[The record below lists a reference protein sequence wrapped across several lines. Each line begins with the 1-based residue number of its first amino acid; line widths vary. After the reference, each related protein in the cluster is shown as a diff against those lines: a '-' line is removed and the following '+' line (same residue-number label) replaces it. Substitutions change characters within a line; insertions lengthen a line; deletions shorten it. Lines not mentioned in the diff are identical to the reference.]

1 MAKFAVLSRLFCI
14 KALVIFYRKCYNH
27 YRNLMVT
34 TRGVGRY
41 PLFSIIWKKVRGVTV
56 KKEEVEVFIAGIM
69 PQVLEGTGISLVDVE
84 YVREKEWYL
93 RIFIDKPEGVEIDD
107 CQLVSEK
114 LTAILDAKDPIKEKY
129 YLEVSSP
136 GIDRPLKKE
145 TDFLSHYGS
154 KVDIS
159 FYAAY
164 EGEKLWTAV
173 LVSHDKDSILVK
185 KINKGIESK
194 TAVKVAR
201 SLIAD
206 IRPHLEF

>member
-1 MAKFAVLSRLFCI
+1 MR
-14 KALVIFYRKCYNH
+14 
-27 YRNLMVT
+27 
-34 TRGVGRY
+34 
-41 PLFSIIWKKVRGVTV
+41 
-56 KKEEVEVFIAGIM
+56 KEEVEAFVADIM
-69 PQVLEGTGISLVDVE
+69 PQVLSGTDISLVDVE

-93 RIFIDKPEGVEIDD
+93 RIYIDKPEGIEIDD

-145 TDFLSHYGS
+145 TDFTSHYGT
-154 KVDIS
+154 KVDVN
-159 FYAAY
+159 FYAPY
-164 EGEKLWTAV
+164 EGEKLWTGV
-173 LVSHDKDSILVK
+173 LEAHVPTSITLRKVT
-185 KINKGIESK
+185 KGLTAK
-194 TAVKVAR
+194 TPVKVER